1 MKSIFPFRRKVNT
14 PLPWRGRENGG
25 PQRETKEREAELE
38 RQGYACLHVPEGL
51 LFLSWQHRD

>member
-38 RQGYACLHVPEGL
+38 RQGYACLHGPEGL
-51 LFLSWQHRD
+51 LFLSW